1 MFNFKIQK
9 IMFNARMEVA
19 LNKQVNA
26 ELWSAYLYL
35 SMSYDMDDKGF
46 PGIATWF
53 AKQAGEEFG
62 HATKIMK
69 FIGEMDGK
77 VKLMPIG
84 EVRQEWNSPKDA
96 FEDTLLH
103 EKKVTEMIHS
113 LMDLSIDLKDYASQ
127 SILRWFVDEQVEEE
141 DTARNYLA
149 ALEKIEKDSAAMYLF
164 DKKLGERED

>member
-1 MFNFKIQK
+1 
-9 IMFNARMEVA
+9 MFNAKMEAA

-46 PGIATWF
+46 CGMAAWF
-53 AKQAGEEFG
+53 AQQAKEEFE
-62 HATKIMK
+62 HATKFME

-77 VKLMPIG
+77 VKLMPID

-103 EKKVTEMIHS
+103 EKKVTEMIHK
-113 LMDLSIDLKDYASQ
+113 LMDLAIELKDYASQ
-127 SILRWFVDEQVEEE
+127 SMLKWFVDEQVEEE
-141 DTARNYLA
+141 DTARKYLA

-164 DKKLGERED
+164 DKKLGKREG